1 MVKDI
6 KFLTFYSI
14 ICPLPPSTVYHRS
27 LVHYLPRRG
36 LIPKA
41 YNTNEYTL
49 PGVLNCFSRY
59 FLFLFF
65 FFFYFYFHFFYL
77 LFFLFYSSFF
87 LSFFFA
93 CLNTIIHVTWPSF
106 RENIIGTLVNIG
118 WVTSLLT
125 VFYSR

>member
-14 ICPLPPSTVYHRS
+14 ICPLPPSSVYHRS

-41 YNTNEYTL
+41 YNTNEYN
-49 PGVLNCFSRY
+49 PRGSQ
-59 FLFLFF
+59 LFLSCFHFYFF
-65 FFFYFYFHFFYL
+65 FCFYFFYL
-77 LFFLFYSSFF
+77 LFFSFLFPIL
-87 LSFFFA
+87 LSFSLFKHYYTCDMTKFSRKYYWN
-93 CLNTIIHVTWPSF
+93 L
-106 RENIIGTLVNIG
+106 GKYG

>member
-87 LSFFFA
+87 LSFFFF
-93 CLNTIIHVTWPSF
+93 CLFKHDYTCDVTEFSRKYYWNLGKYWLGYF
-106 RENIIGTLVNIG
+106 
-118 WVTSLLT
+118 VTNGIL
-125 VFYSR
+125 